1 MWRLFCL
8 RYIMKIFIYISLFS
22 NLIMV
27 GVSLITHFVTY
38 PSFKL
43 IKSSLFSEFHKSYT
57 NKMLFIVAPV
67 MILELISSLFLVIF
81 DISDNNTEIGL
92 LISLLLIWFLTF
104 FIIVPIHNKLTV
116 NYNKD
121 LNQKLIKFNGLRTI
135 FWIIK
140 LILFIGFCDN
150 LAANFH

>member
-1 MWRLFCL
+1 MN
-8 RYIMKIFIYISLFS
+8 IFIYISLFS

-81 DISDNNTEIGL
+81 DVSDNNTEIGL
-92 LISLLLIWFLTF
+92 FISLLLIWFLTF

>member
-1 MWRLFCL
+1 
-8 RYIMKIFIYISLFS
+8 
-22 NLIMV
+22 MV

-81 DISDNNTEIGL
+81 DVSDNNTEIGL

-104 FIIVPIHNKLTV
+104 FIIVPIHNKLTL

-121 LNQKLIKFNGLRTI
+121 LNQKLIKYNGLRTI
-135 FWIIK
+135 LWMIK
-140 LILFIGFCDN
+140 LILFIGFCDY
-150 LAANFH
+150 LTANFH

>member
-1 MWRLFCL
+1 MNIL
-8 RYIMKIFIYISLFS
+8 IYISLFS
-22 NLIMV
+22 NLVMV

-43 IKSSLFSEFHKSYT
+43 IKSSIFSEFHKSYT
-57 NKMLFIVAPV
+57 NKMLLIVAPV

-81 DISDNNTEIGL
+81 DVSDNNTEIGL

-121 LNQKLIKFNGLRTI
+121 LNQKLIKYNGLRTI

-150 LAANFH
+150 LATNFH

>member
-1 MWRLFCL
+1 MNL
-8 RYIMKIFIYISLFS
+8 IVYISLFT

-43 IKSSLFSEFHKSYT
+43 IKSSIFSEFHKSYT

-67 MILELISSLFLVIF
+67 MILELISSLLLVIF
-81 DISDNNTEIGL
+81 DMNDNNTGIVL
-92 LISLLLIWFLTF
+92 LITLMLIWFLTF
-104 FIIVPIHNKLTV
+104 FTIVPIHNKLSV

-121 LNQKLIKFNGLRTI
+121 LNQKLIKYNGLRTI
-135 FWIIK
+135 LWIIK
-140 LILFIGFCDN
+140 LILFVGFCDY
-150 LAANFH
+150 LATNFHEC

>member
-1 MWRLFCL
+1 MNL
-8 RYIMKIFIYISLFS
+8 IVYISLFT

-43 IKSSLFSEFHKSYT
+43 IKSSIFSEFHKSYT

-67 MILELISSLFLVIF
+67 MILELISSLLLVIF
-81 DISDNNTEIGL
+81 DMSDNNTGIVL
-92 LISLLLIWFLTF
+92 LITLMLIWFLTF
-104 FIIVPIHNKLTV
+104 FTIVPIHNKLTV

-121 LNQKLIKFNGLRTI
+121 LNQKLIKYNGLRTI
-135 FWIIK
+135 LWIIK
-140 LILFIGFCDN
+140 LILFVGFCDY
-150 LAANFH
+150 LATNFHEC

>member
-1 MWRLFCL
+1 
-8 RYIMKIFIYISLFS
+8 MKIYIYISLFS
-22 NLIMV
+22 NLIMI

-57 NKMLFIVAPV
+57 NRMLFIVAPV

-81 DISDNNTEIGL
+81 DVSDNNTEIGL
-92 LISLLLIWFLTF
+92 LISLILIWFVTF

-121 LNQKLIKFNGLRTI
+121 LNQKLIKYNGLRTI
-135 FWIIK
+135 LWIIK

>member
-1 MWRLFCL
+1 MN
-8 RYIMKIFIYISLFS
+8 IIVYISLFT

-43 IKSSLFSEFHKSYT
+43 IKSNTFSEFHKSYT
-57 NKMLFIVAPV
+57 KKMLFIVAPV
-67 MILELISSLFLVIF
+67 MILELISSLLLVIF
-81 DISDNNTEIGL
+81 DISDNHTEIGL
-92 LISLLLIWFLTF
+92 LITLILIWLLTF
-104 FIIVPIHNKLTV
+104 FNIVPIHNKLTV

-121 LNQKLIKFNGLRTI
+121 LNQKLIKLNGLRTI
-135 FWIIK
+135 LWILK

>member
-1 MWRLFCL
+1 
-8 RYIMKIFIYISLFS
+8 
-22 NLIMV
+22 MV

-43 IKSSLFSEFHKSYT
+43 IRSSLFSEFHKSYT

-67 MILELISSLFLVIF
+67 MILELISSLFLLIF
-81 DISDNNTEIGL
+81 DVSDNNTEIGL

>member
-1 MWRLFCL
+1 MN
-8 RYIMKIFIYISLFS
+8 IFIYISLFS

-81 DISDNNTEIGL
+81 DVSDNNTEIGL

-121 LNQKLIKFNGLRTI
+121 LNQKLIKYNGLRTI

>member
-1 MWRLFCL
+1 
-8 RYIMKIFIYISLFS
+8 MKIFIYISLFS

-38 PSFKL
+38 PSFRL

-81 DISDNNTEIGL
+81 DVSDNNTEIGL

-140 LILFIGFCDN
+140 LILC
-150 LAANFH
+150 

>member
-1 MWRLFCL
+1 
-8 RYIMKIFIYISLFS
+8 
-22 NLIMV
+22 MV

-81 DISDNNTEIGL
+81 DVSDNNTEIGL

-121 LNQKLIKFNGLRTI
+121 LNQKLIKYNGLRTI

-150 LAANFH
+150 LATNFH

>member
-1 MWRLFCL
+1 
-8 RYIMKIFIYISLFS
+8 
-22 NLIMV
+22 MV

-38 PSFKL
+38 PSFRL

-57 NKMLFIVAPV
+57 NKMLFIVAPI

-81 DISDNNTEIGL
+81 DVSDNNTEIGL

-121 LNQKLIKFNGLRTI
+121 LNQKLIKYNGLRTI

-140 LILFIGFCDN
+140 LLLFIGFCDN

>member
-1 MWRLFCL
+1 M
-8 RYIMKIFIYISLFS
+8 I
-22 NLIMV
+22 

-81 DISDNNTEIGL
+81 DVSDNKTEIGL

-121 LNQKLIKFNGLRTI
+121 LNQKLIKYNGLRTI

>member
-1 MWRLFCL
+1 
-8 RYIMKIFIYISLFS
+8 MKIFIHISLFS

-38 PSFKL
+38 PSFRL

-81 DISDNNTEIGL
+81 DVSDNNTEIGL

-121 LNQKLIKFNGLRTI
+121 LNQKLIKYNGLRTI

-140 LILFIGFCDN
+140 LTLFIGFCDN
-150 LAANFH
+150 LATNFH

>member
-1 MWRLFCL
+1 
-8 RYIMKIFIYISLFS
+8 MKTFIYISLFS

-81 DISDNNTEIGL
+81 DVSDNNTEIGL

-121 LNQKLIKFNGLRTI
+121 LNQKLIKYNGLRTI

>member
-1 MWRLFCL
+1 MN
-8 RYIMKIFIYISLFS
+8 IIVYISLFT

-43 IKSSLFSEFHKSYT
+43 IKSITFSEFHKSYT
-57 NKMLFIVAPV
+57 KKMLFIVAPV
-67 MILELISSLFLVIF
+67 MILELISSLLLVIF
-81 DISDNNTEIGL
+81 DISDNHTEIGL
-92 LISLLLIWFLTF
+92 LIILILIWLLTF
-104 FIIVPIHNKLTV
+104 FNIVPIHNKLTV

-121 LNQKLIKFNGLRTI
+121 LNQKLIKLNGLRTI
-135 FWIIK
+135 LWILK

>member
-1 MWRLFCL
+1 M
-8 RYIMKIFIYISLFS
+8 I
-22 NLIMV
+22 

-81 DISDNNTEIGL
+81 DVSDNNTEIGL

-121 LNQKLIKFNGLRTI
+121 VNQKLIKYNGLRTI

>member
-1 MWRLFCL
+1 M
-8 RYIMKIFIYISLFS
+8 I
-22 NLIMV
+22 

-43 IKSSLFSEFHKSYT
+43 IKSSLFSGFHKSYT

-81 DISDNNTEIGL
+81 DVSDNNTEIGL
-92 LISLLLIWFLTF
+92 LISLILIWFLTF
-104 FIIVPIHNKLTV
+104 FIIVPIHNKLSV

-121 LNQKLIKFNGLRTI
+121 LNQKLIKYNGLRTI

-140 LILFIGFCDN
+140 LILFIGFCDY

>member
-1 MWRLFCL
+1 
-8 RYIMKIFIYISLFS
+8 
-22 NLIMV
+22 MV

-81 DISDNNTEIGL
+81 DVSDNNTEIGL

-121 LNQKLIKFNGLRTI
+121 LNQKLIKLNGLRTI
-135 FWIIK
+135 LWILK

>member
-1 MWRLFCL
+1 
-8 RYIMKIFIYISLFS
+8 
-22 NLIMV
+22 MV

-43 IKSSLFSEFHKSYT
+43 IKSSSFSEFHKSYT
-57 NKMLFIVAPV
+57 KKMLFIVAPV
-67 MILELISSLFLVIF
+67 MILEFISSLLLVIF
-81 DISDNNTEIGL
+81 DKSDNNTEIGL
-92 LISLLLIWFLTF
+92 LITLILIWLLTF
-104 FIIVPIHNKLTV
+104 FNIVPIHNKLTV

-121 LNQKLIKFNGLRTI
+121 LNQKLIKLNGLRSI
-135 FWIIK
+135 LWILK

>member
-1 MWRLFCL
+1 
-8 RYIMKIFIYISLFS
+8 
-22 NLIMV
+22 MV

-43 IKSSLFSEFHKSYT
+43 IRSSLFSEFHKSYT

-81 DISDNNTEIGL
+81 DVSDNNTEIGL

-121 LNQKLIKFNGLRTI
+121 LNQKLIKYNGLRTI

-140 LILFIGFCDN
+140 LILFVGFCDD
-150 LAANFH
+150 LATNFH